1 MLTAPQCLRGA
12 QTLVFSKTYRVG
24 ASFIWTEEMSMI
36 KQNHFNV
43 AAVTTLFVVLL
54 GCGNA
59 AQAKETPHN
68 KGSGRV
74 SNVLYTSAHKEQR
87 NIRVKDKK
95 SVISKKIVGKHSKQ
109 LITKAEGYTAVGTAS
124 WYGYE
129 SGNRTA
135 SGKKFNPMALTAA
148 HRTLPLNTKV
158 KVTNLKNN
166 KSVTLLINDRGP
178 YAKGRLIDL
187 SLASARAIGI
197 AGVGKVRI
205 ETITN

>member
-1 MLTAPQCLRGA
+1 
-12 QTLVFSKTYRVG
+12 
-24 ASFIWTEEMSMI
+24 MI

-59 AQAKETPHN
+59 ASAKETPHN

-74 SNVLYTSAHKEQR
+74 STVLYTSNHKEQR

-109 LITKAEGYTAVGTAS
+109 LITKAEGYTAVGMAS

-129 SGNRTA
+129 SGNKTA
-135 SGKKFNPMALTAA
+135 TGKHFNPLGLTAA

-158 KVTNLKNN
+158 KITNLKNN
-166 KSVTLLINDRGP
+166 KSVILLVNDRGP

-187 SLASARAIGI
+187 SLGSARAIGVT
-197 AGVGKVRI
+197 GVSKVRV
-205 ETITN
+205 ETIIN

>member
-1 MLTAPQCLRGA
+1 MLTALQCLKGA
-12 QTLVFSKTYRVG
+12 QTLVFYKTYRVG

-54 GCGNA
+54 GSGMA
-59 AQAKETPHN
+59 EAKPHN
-68 KGSGRV
+68 KGHEQVKIISHVR
-74 SNVLYTSAHKEQR
+74 KEQR
-87 NIRVKDKK
+87 NIKVKDKK

-129 SGNRTA
+129 SGNKTA
-135 SGKKFNPMALTAA
+135 SGKRFNPMALTAA

-158 KVTNLKNN
+158 KVTNLRNN

-178 YAKGRLIDL
+178 YSKGRLIDL

-197 AGVGKVRI
+197 TGISRVKVEAI
-205 ETITN
+205 EN

>member
-1 MLTAPQCLRGA
+1 MLTTPQFVRGA
-12 QTLVFSKTYRVG
+12 QTLVFSKTYRVW

-54 GCGNA
+54 GSGV
-59 AQAKETPHN
+59 AQAKPHN
-68 KGSGRV
+68 KGHEPVKIISHVR
-74 SNVLYTSAHKEQR
+74 KEQR
-87 NIRVKDKK
+87 NIRVQDKN
-95 SVISKKIVGKHSKQ
+95 SVISKKIVQRKHSKQ
-109 LITKAEGYTAVGTAS
+109 LITKAEGYTAVGKAS

-135 SGKKFNPMALTAA
+135 SGKQFNPMALTAA

-166 KSVTLLINDRGP
+166 KSVVLLINDRGP

-197 AGVGKVRI
+197 KGVGNVRV
-205 ETITN
+205 ETVMN